1 MCGFSLTAYRV
12 RCVIYLSSQA
22 DWGLVVT
29 VISFGE
35 QGPTLMNWLDQYFG
49 VTAKGSTLR
58 TEFFAGMAT
67 FLTMAYII
75 VVNPA
80 ILSKGGLDFGSV
92 FVATIIAAIVGSLI
106 MGLWAN
112 WPVALAPG
120 MGLNAFFTFGVVL
133 GMKQP
138 WEVALG
144 AVFISGVLFLVL
156 SLTGLRE
163 WVINSIPKSLKLG
176 IGAGIGMF
184 LAIIGLKNAGVV
196 VDNPAT
202 LVGLGEF
209 TSLPV
214 LLFLVG
220 FSIMV
225 VLDRL
230 RIPGGIVIGIVAVS
244 VIGWLSGAS
253 ELQGIVGTVPSLE
266 PTLLKL
272 DIQGAVTAT
281 MIGVVFAFLFVDF
294 FDTAGTLTS
303 VANIAGKIDENGKI
317 ENIGRAVI
325 SDSVATIAGA
335 LVGTSNTTSY
345 IESAAGIKEGGRTGL
360 TAVVVAVFFLLCLGF
375 APLAQSIP
383 AYATGAALVFVATH
397 FMRNMLDIDWDDVTE
412 YAPAVLAAILMPLT
426 FSIANG
432 IAIGFLTYAVVKIF
446 SGRLSDANPA
456 VLLVAVLGALHY
468 VFG

>member
-1 MCGFSLTAYRV
+1 
-12 RCVIYLSSQA
+12 
-22 DWGLVVT
+22 
-29 VISFGE
+29 
-35 QGPTLMNWLDQYFG
+35 MNWLDQYFG
-49 VTAKGSTLR
+49 VSAKGSTLR
-58 TEFFAGMAT
+58 TEFLAGFAT

-80 ILSKGGLDFGSV
+80 ILSTGGLDFGAV
-92 FVATIIAAIVGSLI
+92 FVATIVAAMVGSAI
-106 MGLWAN
+106 MGFWAN

-120 MGLNAFFTFGVVL
+120 MGLNAFFTYGVVL

-144 AVFISGVLFLVL
+144 AVFISGVLFLIL

-196 VDNPAT
+196 VDHQAT

-214 LLFLVG
+214 ILFLVG
-220 FSIMV
+220 FAIMV
-225 VLDRL
+225 VLDKL
-230 RIPGGIVIGIVAVS
+230 RVPGGIVIGIIAVS
-244 VIGWLSGAS
+244 IVGWATGTTELAGVIGS
-253 ELQGIVGTVPSLE
+253 VPSLE
-266 PTLLKL
+266 PTLFKL
-272 DIQGAVTAT
+272 DIQGALTAA
-281 MIGVVFAFLFVDF
+281 MIGVVFALLFVDF

-303 VANIAGKIDENGKI
+303 VANIAGKIGDDGKI

-325 SDSVATIAGA
+325 SDSVATIVGS
-335 LVGTSNTTSY
+335 LFGTSNTTSY

-360 TAVVVAVFFLLCLGF
+360 TAVVVAVFFLLCLGL

-432 IAIGFLTYAVVKIF
+432 IAIGFITYAVVKIA
-446 SGRLSDANPA
+446 SGRVSDANPA
-456 VLLVAVLGALHY
+456 VLLVAVLGVLHY
-468 VFG
+468 VYG